1 MERIDTS
8 NWDSIVLVCLI
19 VMVITQFVATILK
32 RQYKRSFKSEFSRI
46 SDASHSDEYLN
57 YYKKVQSVDIYRM
70 AITIVLAIALIWRT
84 DSNVMQA
91 FAIATWAIIIVFQS
105 LIMSMV
111 IYLMLLPRYKVGET
125 IRVGALWEWEI
136 IYMKPFHLWLAGRNK
151 SGEHTGEF
159 YLIPN
164 NKVWENPIIK
174 VDYNLNAYQKI
185 ACTTYYDKQKFDC
198 SFDEYM
204 MRLTEFLDQ
213 LLPLRSAKNVWH
225 YKSYIGHKYKL
236 NYEMKDTSVM
246 EIWVWFV
253 VKQRN
258 ADEIKRQIY
267 SFVQW
272 L

>member
-1 MERIDTS
+1 MFWIDIS
-8 NWDSIVLVCLI
+8 HRDAVVLMCLI
-19 VMVITQFVATILK
+19 AMVITQFVATIFK
-32 RQYKRSFKSEFSRI
+32 RQYKRSFTSEFSRI
-46 SDASHSDEYLN
+46 NDASHSDEYLN
-57 YYKKVQSVDIYRM
+57 YYKKVQLVDIYRTV
-70 AITIVLAIALIWRT
+70 ITIGLVIVLIWRT

-105 LIMSMV
+105 LIMSVV
-111 IYLMLLPRYKVGET
+111 IYLMLLPRYKVWET
-125 IRVGALWEWEI
+125 IKVGGLGQWEI
-136 IYMKPFHLWLAGRNK
+136 IYIKPLHLWLAGRNQA
-151 SGEHTGEF
+151 GEHTGEF

-164 NKVWENPIIK
+164 NKVRENPIIK

-185 ACTTYYDKQKFDC
+185 ACITYYDREKFDC

-204 MRLTEFLDQ
+204 MRLTEFLNK

-236 NYEMKDTSVM
+236 NYDMKDDGVM

-253 VKQRN
+253 VKQHKS
-258 ADEIKRQIY
+258 DEIKRQIY
-267 SFVQW
+267 SFVQG

>member
-1 MERIDTS
+1 MFWIDTS
-8 NWDSIVLVCLI
+8 NWDSVVLVCLI
-19 VMVITQFVATILK
+19 VMIVTQFVATILK

-70 AITIVLAIALIWRT
+70 AITIVLVIALIWRT

-105 LIMSMV
+105 LIMSV
-111 IYLMLLPRYKVGET
+111 VTYLMLLPRYKVGET
-125 IRVGALWEWEI
+125 IRVGTLWEWEI
-136 IYMKPFHLWLAGRNK
+136 IYIKPLHLGLAGRNK
-151 SGEHTGEF
+151 AGEHTWEF

-164 NKVWENPIIK
+164 NKVRESPIIK
-174 VDYNLNAYQKI
+174 VDYSLNAYQKI
-185 ACTTYYDKQKFDC
+185 ICLVYYHKEKFSC

-204 MRLTEFLDQ
+204 VSLTEFLDQ
-213 LLPLRSAKNVWH
+213 LLPSRSAKNVWH

-236 NYEMKDTSVM
+236 NYEMRDDGSM
-246 EIWVWFV
+246 EITIGFI

-258 ADEIKRQIY
+258 ANDLKRQIY